1 MQIIKLKGPFLMNLK
16 RNRIILLAIL
26 ALLFPV
32 VIYSQRMGP
41 ALSMAALLAILII
54 YLVAVHFLWCCP
66 HCGHALGK
74 PSSVPTHCPYCE
86 KEL

>member
-1 MQIIKLKGPFLMNLK
+1 MNLSLWIFF
-16 RNRIILLAIL
+16 IIPCLELIATVVLGEAIG
-26 ALLFPV
+26 F
-32 VIYSQRMGP
+32 SRT
-41 ALSMAALLAILII
+41 AALLAILII

-74 PSSVPTHCPYCE
+74 PSSVHTHCPYCE